1 MGELASGHSRGC
13 FLATIHAGE
22 TMRQLRRG
30 VRELGRHAALP
41 VWVAEHEAIGSAETG
56 LPMLRSWTAVY
67 LTVAGIFVLWSTL
80 LIVFMRAY
88 S

>member
-1 MGELASGHSRGC
+1 MMSREDPG
-13 FLATIHAGE
+13 APRSPAPDPDDGP
-22 TMRQLRRG
+22 
-30 VRELGRHAALP
+30 ALP
-41 VWVAEHEAIGSAETG
+41 PVAPAQLGSADTG
-56 LPMLRSWTAVY
+56 LPILRSWAAVY

>member
-1 MGELASGHSRGC
+1 
-13 FLATIHAGE
+13 
-22 TMRQLRRG
+22 
-30 VRELGRHAALP
+30 
-41 VWVAEHEAIGSAETG
+41 
-56 LPMLRSWTAVY
+56 MLRSWTAVY